1 MTKKALL
8 FLLMLSM
15 VFCGF
20 AQSNSTTSRL
30 KQEADS
36 LFNTIGDHDSFT
48 KKVNRDHD
56 KFTRKVIRDYEAFR
70 DSVTKRYAENMLKVW
85 KTYPVQEGEKIPK
98 IKKIPPVI
106 YDKEKD
112 SLYLAEQKRLEKER
126 KLAFEKQKREED
138 LQKLLQKLREREEQQ
153 RLLDE
158 ANLKRQQEQQKLLE
172 EQKRLEQ
179 EQRELAEQ
187 KRQQEEEQK
196 RLEQQ
201 QKEEEL
207 KKLAEEKKKKEEEE
221 RLLAERERQQEEKQR
236 LLEEEQR
243 KQQEQQRL
251 LEEKRRQQESEQRA
265 LEEKKRQQEEQ
276 ERLLAEQKRKQEE
289 AKSKPINVEVLVVKE
304 DKRPQP
310 QPPIIIHRNESV
322 TSTSSFDYFGTPMKV
337 RWGDIKQFK
346 LKGTSGKDL
355 FNAYTE
361 LTDRKYDNLIYDC
374 LQLRKDY
381 QLCDWA
387 YYKLLEIVVEEAC
400 GKGSNEA
407 VFLQGILLSQS
418 GYKIRFGLDR
428 SKNKLHLLIAVN
440 THVYQCYTLTVN
452 GETFTI
458 FNGTNP
464 DSLAFCEGNYPGEQE
479 MNLDINQ
486 LPKLNK
492 VISENRLIENRHINP
507 IFSAESKVNKNI
519 LDFFSCY
526 PTSYDGKNYMTKWA
540 YYGNTPVTPEVREF
554 LYPQLKS
561 KISGMSVL
569 EAANQLLNW
578 VQWGLK
584 YMLDIEQWGVADR
597 AFFAEESLYYSACD
611 CEDRAILYSHLVR
624 DLLGLDVALVYYP
637 GHLYTAVHFNENIP
651 GDYLMVNNRK
661 FIVADPTFYGS
672 HVGMTMSGMNNARA
686 QTILLRK

>member
-1 MTKKALL
+1 MMKKALL
-8 FLLMLSM
+8 FLLMLLASSS
-15 VFCGF
+15 VF
-20 AQSNSTTSRL
+20 AQGNHTTSEDL
-30 KQEADS
+30 LSSEVDS
-36 LFNTIGDHDSFT
+36 LINSIGDHES
-48 KKVNRDHD
+48 
-56 KFTRKVIRDYEAFR
+56 FTRKVIKDYEAFR
-70 DSVTKRYAENMLKVW
+70 DSVNRRYAEFMLKVW

-126 KLAFEKQKREED
+126 KLALEKQKREED

-221 RLLAERERQQEEKQR
+221 RLLAERKRQQEEKQR

-251 LEEKRRQQESEQRA
+251 LEEKRRQQEAEQRA
-265 LEEKKRQQEEQ
+265 LEVKKLQQEEQ

-289 AKSKPINVEVLVVKE
+289 SKSKAIDVEVLVVKE

-310 QPPIIIHRNESV
+310 QPPVKIQENESI

-346 LKGTSGKDL
+346 LKGTGGKELYDA
-355 FNAYTE
+355 FVE
-361 LTDRKYDNLIYDC
+361 LTDRKYENLIYDC
-374 LQLRKDY
+374 LKLRKDY

-387 YYKLLEIVVEEAC
+387 YYKMLETLAEKNC
-400 GKGSNEA
+400 GKGTNEA
-407 VFLQGILLSQS
+407 VFLQGILLCQS
-418 GYKIRFGLDR
+418 GYKMRFALNK
-428 SKNKLHLLIAVN
+428 STNKLHLLIAVN
-440 THVYQCYTLTVN
+440 TRVYNCYSLIVD
-452 GETFTI
+452 GQKYTI
-458 FNGTNP
+458 FDGSNP
-464 DSLAFCEGNYPGEQE
+464 SNLSFCEGSYEGEQE
-479 MNLDINQ
+479 FSLSINQ
-486 LPKLNK
+486 VPKLNK
-492 VISENRLIENRHINP
+492 NISENRLIENRHINP
-507 IFSAESKVNKNI
+507 IFSAESKINKNI
-519 LDFFSCY
+519 LDFFSSY
-526 PTSYDGKNYMTKWA
+526 PTSYDGNDYMTRWA

-554 LYPQLKS
+554 LYPQLKR

-578 VQWGLK
+578 VQWGLTYK
-584 YMLDIEQWGVADR
+584 KDIEQWGVEDR

-637 GHLYTAVHFNENIP
+637 GHLYTAVHFDENIP
-651 GDYLMVNNRK
+651 GDYLMVNNKK

-672 HVGMTMSGMNNARA
+672 HVGMTMSSMNNARA
-686 QTILLRK
+686 QTILLKK